1 MSNLDLACA
10 KLMRNT
16 ISSMVFFLALAPAAM
31 VVSPCV
37 GSAELTVR
45 IDARTANGFEDGLT
59 QMRNELTEPQQAQ
72 LTMALLKIR
81 LDVAA
86 VASDPAA
93 PAEATTRADTEV
105 RTRLH
110 GLDYAEIIAL
120 AQLQETSNV
129 AAMAELAGE
138 WQLGTAGIAGTQAVH
153 LSGDGRLSQPAVQRS
168 VGRNY
173 WYRSGERVGLSFND
187 GFATLLGT
195 IASDGTM
202 AGVGT
207 SVQGARWRWTASREA
222 AAAES
227 STIP

>member
-1 MSNLDLACA
+1 
-10 KLMRNT
+10 MRNT
-16 ISSMVFFLALAPAAM
+16 ISSLVLFLAVALVAM
-31 VVSPCV
+31 VVSPGV
-37 GSAELTVR
+37 GSAELAVR

-81 LDVAA
+81 LDAAA
-86 VASDPAA
+86 VASGPAA
-93 PAEATTRADTEV
+93 PADATARTDTEV

-120 AQLQETSNV
+120 AQLDEAPNV
-129 AAMAELAGE
+129 AAMSELAGE
-138 WQLGTAGIAGTQAVH
+138 WQLGTAGIAGTQPIH
-153 LSGDGRLSQPAVQRS
+153 LSEDGRLSQPAAQRS

-173 WYRSGERVGLSFND
+173 WYRSGERVALSFND

-227 STIP
+227 LTIP